1 MRIGLTNSVLP
12 VAVVVALAGR
22 AFAQAEPA
30 PETYVPPA
38 QRNQP
43 ESGPSEGGKLRLD
56 PDQPRWHIF
65 VAPRLVLPMGPMP
78 NGLPSVGLGGGVQ
91 VHRALVPL
99 GRVLRFGIGFDFA
112 YDRIFGSS
120 DPNPNNVSHATFA
133 AVLVLDALVGP
144 DERLRPFVAIGGG
157 LSVGSFQFTA
167 GTSMSAPN
175 APSQSLAEALGLV
188 HIAVGLQARVYQ
200 GFCLGVHGETNIT
213 FSSTTAGVPAVALF
227 QPGFAE
233 VVLDLGFRF

>member
-1 MRIGLTNSVLP
+1 MRIGLTNFGLA
-12 VAVVVALAGR
+12 VAVVVGLAGR

-30 PETYVPPA
+30 PESYVPPT

-43 ESGPSEGGKLRLD
+43 NGPGEGGKWRLD
-56 PDQPRWHIF
+56 PEQPRWHIF
-65 VAPRLVLPMGPMP
+65 VAPRLVLPLSTMP

-91 VHRALVPL
+91 VHRALVPI
-99 GRVLRFGIGFDFA
+99 GRVLRFGVGFDFA
-112 YDRIFGSS
+112 YDRIFGSA

-133 AVLVLDALVGP
+133 AVLVFDALVGP
-144 DERLRPFVAIGGG
+144 DERLRPFVALGGG

-167 GTSMSAPN
+167 GTSMSAPG
-175 APSQSLAEALGLV
+175 APSQSISEALGLV
-188 HIAVGLQARVYQ
+188 HISAGLQARVYQ
-200 GFCLGVHGETNIT
+200 SFCLGVHGETNIT
-213 FSSTTAGVPAVALF
+213 FSSTTGGVPPVALF